1 MDEKLDLEYS
11 PAHQNPRFAYHR
23 DMPNPRLPRSRR
35 VLTVLLAL
43 LLPIYILFKFLSFP
57 NSTNFARESS
67 PSTRISLTSQNNAS
81 ALVPLE
87 AHVMSKCPD
96 ARDCL
101 QDLVVPA
108 MEEIWNKVDFRLSF
122 IGT

>member
-1 MDEKLDLEYS
+1 MDEKQDLEYRS
-11 PAHQNPRFAYHR
+11 AYQHSHTSYYR
-23 DMPNPRLPRSRR
+23 DMPNPRLSRSRR
-35 VLTVLLAL
+35 ILIVLLAL
-43 LLPIYILFKFLSFP
+43 VLPAYALVRFLNAPGSITFME
-57 NSTNFARESS
+57 ES
-67 PSTRISLTSQNNAS
+67 PEDYLAAQKYTS

-101 QDLVVPA
+101 RDLVVPA
-108 MEEIWNKVDFRLSF
+108 MEKAADKVDFRLSF

>member
-1 MDEKLDLEYS
+1 MMDQKDLEN
-11 PAHQNPRFAYHR
+11 HQKLHSLHHR
-23 DMPNPRLPRSRR
+23 DMPNPRVPHPRRLF
-35 VLTVLLAL
+35 VLIISLLI
-43 LLPIYILFKFLSFP
+43 PTYLFFHFLGFP
-57 NSTNFARESS
+57 NWAIFTTDS
-67 PSTRISLTSQNNAS
+67 PLSNDRSLISQNNAS

-101 QDLVVPA
+101 RDLVVPA
-108 MEEIWNKVDFRLSF
+108 MEKIADKVDFRLSF